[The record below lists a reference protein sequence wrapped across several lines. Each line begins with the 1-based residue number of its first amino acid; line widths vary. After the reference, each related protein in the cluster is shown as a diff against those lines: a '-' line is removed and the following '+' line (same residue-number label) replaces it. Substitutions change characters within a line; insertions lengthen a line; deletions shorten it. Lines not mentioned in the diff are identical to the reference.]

1 MTRKVVGAAGVLLG
15 LICLMGA
22 NTISYAPNNP
32 IGGKGTINA
41 SGSYSCTDPF
51 SSISFVATENG
62 LGSPATVNAN
72 AGSWTIVPL
81 SLPAGTYSCVATL
94 YVVQN
99 NAIMV
104 GAQTNT
110 VNVVVN

>member
-41 SGSYSCTDPF
+41 SGSYTTDPGQQFPASEIRLETLEFMDF
-51 SSISFVATENG
+51 SPVS
-62 LGSPATVNAN
+62 
-72 AGSWTIVPL
+72 
-81 SLPAGTYSCVATL
+81 ATL
-94 YVVQN
+94 
-99 NAIMV
+99 IC
-104 GAQTNT
+104 
-110 VNVVVN
+110 